1 MAQSKMKFGIDL
13 GTTNSVICKIESG
26 EPVIKKTD
34 TLKDTLPSC
43 VSFTKKKIAKV
54 GDSAYNDLRQD
65 KSRAMKKWSNGC
77 ENVFIEFKRN
87 MGTDKLYE
95 SSNMGETF
103 SPEQLSSEVLKALK
117 SFIGDENI
125 TSAVIT
131 IPAKFKADQIAA
143 TKRAAQMAGIEH
155 CELLQEQIAASMA
168 YGLSVSNKN
177 GQWLVFDFGGGTFDV
192 ALIKVEDGIMQVKDT
207 EGDNYLGGKNLDYAI
222 VDSIIIPYLKENYS
236 ISNIMENETTRNIL
250 RDAMKFYAEQAKNQ
264 LSFRA
269 EVDITSQLDEFGED
283 DKGEEIELD
292 MVITQEQLASVL
304 THVFQKAIDITK
316 QLLNRNGLSGT
327 DLDKLILVGGPTFS
341 PILREMLRKQVTPN
355 VDTDID
361 PMTAVAKGAALFAS
375 GIDCDVKEELAI
387 GTVALTLSY
396 EANSVQPIEF
406 VTVQLS
412 KKECS
417 GLIPSRLFVELVRS
431 DNGWSSGK
439 FEINEIGDVI
449 ECQLMEGKN
458 NAFTVNAYD
467 ERGAVVPCFPKEIN
481 IMQGI
486 VVGNAVLPYNISIEV
501 HDSGLKKN
509 VVKSVKGLEKN
520 QQLPAIGTLNG
531 LKTRKQLCPGM
542 TGETLVI
549 PIYQSEH
556 NADGT
561 SAIYNDHVF
570 DVIITGDEVGQV
582 IPVGS
587 DVDLTI
593 KVNRSQMLK
602 LEAFFPVSGDTVEKD
617 VKIEARSVISSHELE
632 TLKDSVN
639 LKLRTIKTSSVIKDF
654 EISEAEKLINEV
666 NDRFDGEKNSED
678 GRMHLQADIRRA
690 FLKMEEIEQGHEWD
704 SVEAEIREEF
714 DRLEKANNELDNK
727 YDQEVAAVRSQVDS
741 VIRSKDVRQGRTVL
755 DDINSLF
762 IVVTFIYQLM
772 GFIDYHLRNFNS
784 IQWKD
789 ATKAYQ
795 LLQHGKEIANANPS
809 ENLLYPIVSSVIDLM
824 IEPPTNGPGL
834 TSFMGYSKDEK

>member
-13 GTTNSVICKIESG
+13 GTTNSAICKMESG

-65 KSRAMKKWSNGC
+65 KSRATKKWSNDR

-87 MGTDKLYE
+87 MGTDKSYE
-95 SSNMGETF
+95 SSNMGESF
-103 SPEQLSSEVLKALK
+103 SPEQLSAEVLKALK
-117 SFIGDENI
+117 SFIGDDNI

-143 TKRAAQMAGIEH
+143 TKRAAQKAGIEH
-155 CELLQEQIAASMA
+155 CELLQEPIAASMA
-168 YGLSVSNKN
+168 YGLSASNKN

-236 ISNIMENETTRNIL
+236 ITNIMENETTRNIL

-264 LSFRA
+264 LSFKPQA
-269 EVDITSQLDEFGED
+269 DITSQLDEFGED
-283 DKGEEIELD
+283 DEGEEIELD

-304 THVFQKAIDITK
+304 TLVFQKAIDITK
-316 QLLNRNGLSGT
+316 QLLKRNGLSGR
-327 DLDKLILVGGPTFS
+327 DLDKLILVGGPTYS
-341 PILREMLRKQVTPN
+341 PVLREMLRKQVTPN

-375 GIDCDVKEELAI
+375 GIDSDVKEELAI

-406 VTVQLS
+406 VTIQLS
-412 KKECS
+412 KEECTGS
-417 GLIPSRLFVELVRS
+417 IPSRLFVELVRN

-439 FEINEIGDVI
+439 VEINEIGDVI

-467 ERGAVVPCFPKEIN
+467 EKGTTVPCFPKEIN

-486 VVGNAVLPYNISIEV
+486 VVGNAVLPYNISIEA
-501 HDSGLKKN
+501 HDSGLEKN

-520 QQLPAIGTLNG
+520 QQLPAVGTLNG
-531 LKTRKQLCPGM
+531 LKTRNQLRPGM
-542 TGETLVI
+542 AEDTLVI

-561 SAIYNDHVF
+561 SAIHNDHVF
-570 DVIITGDEVGQV
+570 DVVITGDEIGQV

-587 DVDLTI
+587 DVDITI
-593 KVNRSQMLK
+593 KVDRSQMLK
-602 LEAFFPVSGDTVEKD
+602 LEAFFPISGDTVEKD
-617 VKIEARSVISSHELE
+617 VKIETRSVITSHELE
-632 TLKDSVN
+632 RLKDSAN
-639 LKLRTIKTSSVIKDF
+639 LKLRALKSSSAIKDS
-654 EISEAEKLINEV
+654 ETVEAEKLINEV
-666 NDRFDGEKNSED
+666 NDRFDGEKSSED

-690 FLKMEEIEQGHEWD
+690 FLKMEEVEQGHEWD
-704 SVEAEIREEF
+704 SIEAEIREEF
-714 DRLEKANNELDNK
+714 DRLEKANNELGNK
-727 YDQEVAAVRSQVDS
+727 YDQQVTAVRSQVDT
-741 VIRSKDVRQGRTVL
+741 VIRSKDVRQGRIVL

-762 IVVTFIYQLM
+762 VAVTLIYQLM
-772 GFIDYHLRNFNS
+772 GFIDFHLRNFNT

-789 ATKAYQ
+789 ATRARQ
-795 LLQHGKEIANANPS
+795 LLQQGKEIANTNPS
-809 ENLLYPIVSSVIDLM
+809 ESSLHPIVRSVIDLM
-824 IEPPTNGPGL
+824 IEPPTSGPGV
-834 TSFMGYSKDEK
+834 SF